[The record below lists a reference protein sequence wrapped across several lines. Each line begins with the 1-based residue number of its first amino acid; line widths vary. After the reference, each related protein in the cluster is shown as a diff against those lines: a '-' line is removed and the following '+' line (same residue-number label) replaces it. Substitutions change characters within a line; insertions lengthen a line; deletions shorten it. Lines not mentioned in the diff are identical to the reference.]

1 MTPAELAAGAPASA
15 SEASAHV
22 LYPLQPLPKTETARE
37 LGLPGASWGQNY
49 CLIALESRVLHGA
62 RLALSLISSW

>member
-1 MTPAELAAGAPASA
+1 MTPAGFRLPRLPHTFFIPFSA
-15 SEASAHV
+15 
-22 LYPLQPLPKTETARE
+22 LPKTETARE

-62 RLALSLISSW
+62 GLALSLISSW